1 MPLTFSASTRAWFD
15 ANFAAPTQVQRD
27 GWAAIASGQHAL
39 LVAPTGSGKTL
50 AAFLWSIDRLLRLDP
65 AAPEGV
71 RVLYVSPLKALVYDV
86 ERNLRAPLVGVQR
99 AAERLGLSG
108 RTPRVD
114 VRTGDTPQKLRQQQL
129 KTPAE
134 ILVTTPESLFLLLGS
149 QARETLRTVD
159 TVIVD
164 EIHALAPT
172 KRGVHLALSLERL
185 SELCPSEPQRIGL
198 SATVRPL
205 DEAARFL
212 AGTRPVAC
220 IDASAP
226 PALDLRIVVPTPDME
241 RVAQVP
247 RAPRGGPILAEFY
260 AREVAPQQEQ
270 GIWSAIYPRL
280 LEEIDGH
287 RSTLIFVNSRG
298 LCERLTQRLNELAGE
313 ERVRAHHGSVSHE
326 KRAEIED
333 LLKRGAIRG
342 IVATSSLEL
351 GIDMGAIEQVILV
364 ESPGAVARGL
374 QRVGRAGHQV
384 GAVSV
389 GRIYPKF
396 RGDLLECA
404 VVAGRMLTGEIEAI
418 RVPRNVLDVL
428 AQQLVAMVCDTP
440 RTVAELECAVRR
452 AWPYR
457 ELTRAA
463 LEATLDML
471 SGRFPSGEF
480 TDLRAQLAW
489 DRASDTLSPRQGAAL
504 TVRLNAGTIPDRGLY
519 AVHLG
524 ENGVRLGELDEEMV
538 FETKPGDNI
547 LLGASTWHVE
557 QITRDRVIVSP
568 APGEPGRLPFWRGD
582 GPGRPLELGR
592 ALGAFLRELEAQPQR
607 RAAAWL
613 AAHAP
618 LDPDAAT
625 NLARYVQEQKAHTG
639 TLPSDRA
646 ITVERFRDE
655 LGDWRVC
662 VLSPFGARVHAP
674 WAMVLQRQLSQASG
688 IEVQTMYSD
697 DGIVLRCADVE
708 ELPDFTR
715 LLVPDPDDVDDWL
728 REQLPLTALFAAL
741 FRENAA
747 RALLMP
753 RRRADG
759 RSPLWMQRLKAQQ
772 LLAGVSRYPNFPIVL
787 ETYRQALAD
796 VFDVGGFKQ
805 LLSDLR
811 TRRVRIDEVETRS
824 ASPFARSLVFAYVAN
839 YLYDQD
845 APLAERKAQALTLDR
860 ALLAELLGQDEL
872 RELFDPQVLEE
883 LEQELQHL
891 TPERR
896 ARDADQLH
904 DLLRRLGDLAVPE
917 VAARTTSAAAPWLER
932 LRAERR
938 AVVLQLANGE
948 RWVAAEDAAMYRD
961 ALGAVPPSGLP
972 DSFLVPVADAL
983 ERLVRRYAQYRGP
996 FLARDLAARYGLR
1009 PAQVEPVLRLLE
1021 SHGVLVRGEIRP
1033 GGAELDWCDA
1043 EVLRRLKRRTLARL
1057 RDQIAPVDG
1066 TQLARFLPLWQGV
1079 AAGRGGQ
1086 EHLLAVIRQLEGLAL
1101 PWSAWSE
1108 VVLPARVADFRADA
1122 LDLLAAL
1129 GGVVWVGAGALGARD
1144 GRVALYRRESIAELL
1159 VAPDADIFEASPLHA
1174 ALLTH
1179 LRARGASFYL
1189 ELEEAARR
1197 AALAVNAEAF
1207 RATLWDLVWAGLI
1220 TNDTFAPLRSLA
1232 AGPRPATSRRA
1243 VRLAGGRW
1251 ALVEQLCDPA
1261 LAPTR
1266 RTLAQA
1272 RRLLERYGV
1281 VSREAALAENLP
1293 GGFGPLY
1300 PVLKSLEE
1308 AGQVR
1313 RGYFVE
1319 GLAGAQFAL
1328 PGAVERLRAARED
1341 EPPFPEDAK
1350 AAIQI
1355 VAAVDPANPY
1365 GSLLPW
1371 PMRGAETSATPRRVS
1386 GAWVILLAGRPV
1398 VYASAHGRQLLTFS
1412 ALAEQPEATVT
1423 AVFATL
1429 LRLPRGVRR
1438 GGVVIEKIDGVA
1450 VRDSAYRS
1458 ALQAAGFVGDYR
1470 GMIPDP
1476 RHA

>member
-1 MPLTFSASTRAWFD
+1 MTLPFSLPTLTWFNASFAEPTR
-15 ANFAAPTQVQRD
+15 VQRE

-50 AAFLWSIDRLLRLDP
+50 AAFLWGIDRLLNLDP
-65 AAPEGV
+65 AAADGV

-86 ERNLRAPLVGVQR
+86 ERNLRAPLVGVER
-99 AAERLGLSG
+99 AAERLGRSG
-108 RTPRVD
+108 RQLRVD

-149 QARETLRTVD
+149 RARETLRMVH

-164 EIHALAPT
+164 EVHALAPT

-185 SELCPSEPQRIGL
+185 TALCEREPQRIGL

-212 AGTRPVAC
+212 GGDRAVTCV
-220 IDASAP
+220 DASAK
-226 PALDLRIVVPTPDME
+226 PALDLRIVVPVPDME
-241 RVAQVP
+241 RLAPPP
-247 RAPRGGPILAEFY
+247 RETRGGSILAELY
-260 AREVAPQQEQ
+260 TREVTPRQEQ

-280 LEEIDGH
+280 LDAIRAH
-287 RSTLIFVNSRG
+287 RSTLVFVNSRG
-298 LCERLTQRLNELAGE
+298 LCERLTQRLNELADE
-313 ERVRAHHGSVSHE
+313 DLVRAHHGSVSHE
-326 KRAEIED
+326 KRAEIEER
-333 LLKRGAIRG
+333 LKLGAIRG

-404 VVAGRMLTGEIEAI
+404 VVAGRMLAGEIESI
-418 RVPRNVLDVL
+418 QVPRNVLDVL

-440 RTVAELECAVRR
+440 RTVVELERIVRR

-457 ELTRAA
+457 ELSRGA

-471 SGRFPSGEF
+471 AGRYPSSDF
-480 TDLRAQLAW
+480 ADLRPLLVW
-489 DRASDTLSPRQGAAL
+489 DRATDSLSPRKGAAL
-504 TVRLNAGTIPDRGLY
+504 LVRLNAGTIPDRGLY

-524 ENGVRLGELDEEMV
+524 ADGARLGELDEEMV

-582 GPGRPLELGR
+582 GPGRPIELGR
-592 ALGAFLRELEAQPQR
+592 ALGAFLRELDAQPAR
-607 RAAAWL
+607 RASEWL
-613 AAHAP
+613 TTHAP
-618 LDPDAAT
+618 LDAHAAE
-625 NLARYVQEQKAHTG
+625 NLARYIQEQKAHTG
-639 TLPSDRA
+639 TLPTDRA
-646 ITVERFRDE
+646 ITLERFRDE

-662 VLSPFGARVHAP
+662 LLSPFGARVHAP

-708 ELPDFTR
+708 ELPDFGR
-715 LLVPDPDDVDDWL
+715 LLVPDPEDVDELL
-728 REQLPLTALFAAL
+728 REQLPATALFAAL

-772 LLAGVSRYPNFPIVL
+772 LLAGVAQYANFPIVL

-796 VFDVGGFKQ
+796 VFDVSGFKQ
-805 LLSDLR
+805 LLADLR
-811 TRRVRIDEVETRS
+811 ARRVRVNEVETNG

-860 ALLAELLGQDEL
+860 TLLAELLGQDEL
-872 RELFDPQVLEE
+872 RELFDPEVLEI
-883 LEQELQHL
+883 LERELQHRA
-891 TPERR
+891 PERR

-904 DLLRRLGDLAVPE
+904 DLLRRLGDLGEAELVERVIESP
-917 VAARTTSAAAPWLER
+917 SAWLQQ
-932 LRAERR
+932 LSTQRR
-938 AVVLQLANGE
+938 AVSIRIAGE
-948 RWVAAEDAAMYRD
+948 ICWIAAEDAGLYRD
-961 ALGAVPPSGLP
+961 ALGVAPPSGLP
-972 DSFLVPVADAL
+972 DSFVAPVADAL
-983 ERLVRRYAQYRGP
+983 VRLIRRHAQTRGP
-996 FLARDLAARYGLR
+996 FLARELAARYDLR
-1009 PAQVEPVLRLLE
+1009 VAQVEPALRLLE
-1021 SHGVLVRGEIRP
+1021 GQGVLVRGEIRP

-1043 EVLRRLKRRTLARL
+1043 EILRRLKRRTLARL
-1057 RDQIAPVDG
+1057 RAQIAPVDG
-1066 TQLARFLPLWQGV
+1066 AQLARFLPEWQGV
-1079 AAGRGGQ
+1079 DAGRSGPNV
-1086 EHLLAVIRQLEGLAL
+1086 LLDVIRQLEGLAL

-1108 VVLPARVADFRADA
+1108 TVLPARIEGFRADA
-1122 LDLLAAL
+1122 LDLLAAM
-1129 GGVVWVGAGALGARD
+1129 GGAVWVGAGALGAKD
-1144 GRVALYRRESIAELL
+1144 GRVALYRRETIAELL
-1159 VAPDADIFEASPLHA
+1159 SPPSIEGVAVTPLHGVV
-1174 ALLTH
+1174 LSH

-1189 ELEEAARR
+1189 ELEDAARR
-1197 AALAVNAEAF
+1197 AGLAASGDEF
-1207 RATLWDLVWAGLI
+1207 RSALWDLVWAGLI
-1220 TNDTFAPLRSLA
+1220 TNDTFAPLRALA
-1232 AGPRPATSRRA
+1232 GGPRAATPRRA

-1251 ALVEQLCDPA
+1251 ALVEQLGDA
-1261 LAPTR
+1261 TIDPTR
-1266 RTLAQA
+1266 RSIAQA
-1272 RRLLERYGV
+1272 RRLLDRYGV
-1281 VSREAALAENLP
+1281 VSREAAVAEGLV
-1293 GGFGPLY
+1293 GGFGPIY
-1300 PVLKSLEE
+1300 QVLKSMEE
-1308 AGQVR
+1308 TGQVR

-1328 PGAVERLRAARED
+1328 PGAVERLRAARVD
-1341 EPPFPEDAK
+1341 EPSAGGYGDADVRIL
-1350 AAIQI
+1350 AAI
-1355 VAAVDPANPY
+1355 DPANPY

-1371 PMRGAETSATPRRVS
+1371 PARGAAVGAGPRRIS
-1386 GAWVILLAGRPV
+1386 GAWVILVSGWPV
-1398 VYASAHGRQLLTFS
+1398 LYASAQARQLTTFQLS
-1412 ALAEQPEATVT
+1412 SELPESTLALAFRA
-1423 AVFATL
+1423 L
-1429 LRLPRGVRR
+1429 HRLPRGGRR
-1438 GGVVIEKIDGVA
+1438 AGVAIEKVDGEA
-1450 VRDSAYRS
+1450 VGLSVHLA
-1458 ALQAAGFVGDYR
+1458 ALRAAGFVSDYR
-1470 GMIPDP
+1470 GLIPDP
-1476 RHA
+1476 RRA